1 MISDPVHISLDPEHA
16 AVLANVARQTGKSY
30 QQLVADAIDLAFDPQ
45 PPLSRQQFSPEERQQ
60 NLSALLE
67 RSSQLPI
74 RHPQD
79 GLSGRDHDQI
89 LYGDKS

>member
-1 MISDPVHISLDPEHA
+1 MISDPVHISLDSEHA

-45 PPLSRQQFSPEERQQ
+45 SPLSRKQLPSAERQE

-67 RSSQLPI
+67 RSSQLPVL
-74 RHPQD
+74 HPQD

-89 LYGDKS
+89 LYGD